1 MSLRDNTAERR
12 YELDNDGFT
21 STCDYRDSGL
31 GRLLTHVETP
41 EAARGRGHAAKL
53 MAAIVES
60 ARKAGMKLT
69 PRCSYAVAY
78 FRRHPNEV
86 ADVEA

>member
-12 YELDNDGFT
+12 YELDIDGVT
-21 STCDYRDSGL
+21 SFCEYRDTGA
-31 GRLLTHVETP
+31 GRMLTHVETP
-41 EAARGRGHAAKL
+41 EEARGRGYAAKL
-53 MAAIVES
+53 MAEIVKS
-60 ARKAGMKLT
+60 AKAQRLKLT

-86 ADVEA
+86 AAVEA

>member
-1 MSLRDNTAERR
+1 MSLRDNTAKRR
-12 YELDNDGFT
+12 YELDNDGVT
-21 STCDYRDSGL
+21 SFCDYRDSGV
-31 GRLLTHVETP
+31 GRMLTHVETP
-41 EAARGRGHAAKL
+41 EEARGHGHAAKL

-60 ARKAGMKLT
+60 ARAEGVKLT

-78 FRRHPNEV
+78 FRRHPKDV

>member
-12 YELDNDGFT
+12 YELENDGVT
-21 STCDYRDSGL
+21 SFCDYRDTGI
-31 GRLLTHVETP
+31 GRMLTHVETP

-60 ARKAGMKLT
+60 ARTAGLKLT

-78 FRRHPNEV
+78 FRRHPDDV